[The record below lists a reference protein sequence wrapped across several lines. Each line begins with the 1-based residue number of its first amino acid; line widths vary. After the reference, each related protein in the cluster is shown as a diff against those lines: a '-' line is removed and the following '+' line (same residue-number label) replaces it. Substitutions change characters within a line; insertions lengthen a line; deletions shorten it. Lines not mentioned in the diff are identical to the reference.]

1 MNVLEFP
8 ELLTLCFAGGVLL
21 FIVVAITF
29 TITGWNDTQHDRHD
43 RLQDAFDEIQ
53 RNVEAAQHA
62 RIVEKLSTMRE
73 EIDIITREVNDLIE
87 NVAKAAFD
95 EQHKS

>member
-1 MNVLEFP
+1 MTVLGFP

-21 FIVVAITF
+21 FIVVAIIF

-73 EIDIITREVNDLIE
+73 EIDTITKEVNDLVE
-87 NVAKAAFD
+87 NLAKATSDA
-95 EQHKS
+95 QPKS